1 MLSTN
6 LAAFRETFTAGFL
19 NWFVGA
25 TTLHIFG
32 PHLPSSPF
40 AHLSASFAFF
50 FWQPFFSSFL
60 FLGGPL
66 LGIFSELFICFLLGT
81 SKKTAPRVS
90 LTNKHDPPNI
100 DIAPGRL
107 RLCNRRLKVQGHN
120 SWEVTVGSSPIVGP
134 TK

>member
-50 FWQPFFSSFL
+50 FGSHFSQVFFFFGAL
-60 FLGGPL
+60 Y
-66 LGIFSELFICFLLGT
+66 
-81 SKKTAPRVS
+81 
-90 LTNKHDPPNI
+90 
-100 DIAPGRL
+100 
-107 RLCNRRLKVQGHN
+107 
-120 SWEVTVGSSPIVGP
+120 
-134 TK
+134 